1 MVYITCAVVVQVI
14 SKTIMRFVGSSYQTV
29 TRCRYAKGNSSVR
42 GPEKMHVAIK
52 QVCKLLYI
60 RILTR
65 ICLAVEYTVGFSKN
79 CVQNESIELYSL
91 DKLLIISIQCI
102 LFKFS
107 T

>member
-1 MVYITCAVVVQVI
+1 MQVL
-14 SKTIMRFVGSSYQTV
+14 SETIMSFVGSSYQTV

-42 GPEKMHVAIK
+42 GPEKMHVAIEPSM
-52 QVCKLLYI
+52 QTAI
-60 RILTR
+60 HILTH
-65 ICLAVEYTVGFSKN
+65 ICLPVEYTVGFSKN
-79 CVQNESIELYSL
+79 SVQNKSIELYSL